1 MANVTIDYL
10 SFSVDLV
17 NVVNEPMEGI
27 RLINNACIEM
37 FGRKFYDDVFVR
49 DSGWKPASGRRP
61 YRYGH
66 ENKEIGLYVHFG
78 GQSNALIQFSG
89 NGCKFLESSDLMMT
103 VLVGARDRMTRLDI
117 ATDIET
123 SVRPEEVVKAG
134 YNARIKTQSITKSP
148 SGETAYVGSRTSA
161 KFCRVYRYEEPHPRA
176 KMLRI
181 EYETKKVQARITA
194 ECILANGL
202 EHTADML
209 SKYYEWSHEV
219 IPEPQDYTTAIPS
232 EVSQRSESKTLH
244 WLLKQC
250 APAFKKLVVS
260 GAISDPHEFFE
271 KHFMP
276 PAIQENMF
284 NE

>member
-1 MANVTIDYL
+1 MANVSIDYL
-10 SFSVDLV
+10 SFSLDLV
-17 NVVNEPMEGI
+17 NVVNDPLAGVQ
-27 RLINNACIEM
+27 LINNVCIEM
-37 FGRKFYDDVFVR
+37 FGRKFFETVFQR
-49 DSGWKPASGRRP
+49 KTGWQPAAGRRP

-66 ENKEIGLYVHFG
+66 ENKEIGVYIHFG

-89 NGCKFLESSDLMMT
+89 NGCKFLASHDLMNT
-103 VLVGARDRMTRLDI
+103 VLIGAQARMTRLDI

-123 SVRPEEVVKAG
+123 SVRPSEVVKAG
-134 YNARIKTQSITKSP
+134 YNGRIKTESITKSP

-181 EYETKKVQARITA
+181 EYETKKGQAKITA
-194 ECILANGL
+194 ECILGNGL

-209 SKYYEWSHEV
+209 SKYYEWGHEV
-219 IPEPQDYTTAIPS
+219 IPKPQDYTTAIPS
-232 EVSQRSESKTLH
+232 EVSNRSESKTLR

-250 APAFKKLVVS
+250 APAFRKLVVS
-260 GAISDPHEFFE
+260 GAIENPHEFFE
-271 KHFMP
+271 KHFLP
-276 PAIQENMF
+276 EARQEKMF